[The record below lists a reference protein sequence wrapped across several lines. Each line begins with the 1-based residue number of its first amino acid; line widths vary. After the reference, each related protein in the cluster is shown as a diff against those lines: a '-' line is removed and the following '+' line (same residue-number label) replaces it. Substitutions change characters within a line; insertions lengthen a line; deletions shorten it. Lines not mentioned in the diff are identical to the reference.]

1 LNPIVY
7 GLFAFLAFLFPVA
20 VYFLAL
26 AVINGRRR
34 PTVISGPWDFVGVLF
49 ATSGFL
55 LVGGPWILTNLNT
68 EWRNLLLQGRF
79 GGLNGQSS
87 QWWYVWIG
95 VWIVYFAAVV
105 AGAVYLLRR
114 RRLVTVIYNAEPAIV
129 EEALAQTLDRLGL
142 EGGLVG
148 TRLHIG
154 MRVRGGSESAEE
166 SLAPSDST
174 SDPGLPSAGSFRSGE
189 AVPTA
194 FTAELPASS
203 PVFDVGRTAVVELD
217 PFLSVHHMTLRWQ
230 TPTAEDRLLRRDVEA
245 ELAKVLAEV
254 QSTPNPA
261 TGWFLT
267 ISSCLFL
274 LMLVGL
280 ALLILVES
288 RRG

>member
-1 LNPIVY
+1 LTPILY

-34 PTVISGPWDFVGVLF
+34 PTMVSGPWDFVGVLF

-79 GGLNGQSS
+79 GGLNGQTS
-87 QWWYVWIG
+87 QWWYFWIG
-95 VWIVYFAAVV
+95 LWTVYFGAVV
-105 AGAVYLLRR
+105 AGSAYLLQRR
-114 RRLVTVIYNAEPAIV
+114 RIVTVIYNVEPAMV

-148 TRLHIG
+148 NRLHIG
-154 MRVRGGSESAEE
+154 VRGRAGADSAAER
-166 SLAPSDST
+166 LAPADSSSVPT
-174 SDPGLPSAGSFRSGE
+174 LPRAGSFRSGE

-194 FTAELPASS
+194 FTAELPTPS
-203 PVFDVGRTAVVELD
+203 PALDVGRTAAVELE

-245 ELAKVLAEV
+245 ELAKVLAEGE
-254 QSTPNPA
+254 STPNPA

-267 ISSCLFL
+267 IASCLFL